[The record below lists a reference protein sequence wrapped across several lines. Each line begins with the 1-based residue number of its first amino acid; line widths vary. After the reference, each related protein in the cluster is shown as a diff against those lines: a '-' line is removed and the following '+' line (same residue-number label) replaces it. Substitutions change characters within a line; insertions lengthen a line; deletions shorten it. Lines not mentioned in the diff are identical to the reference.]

1 MPRCAEATLVIS
13 MHHRHLCS
21 KDCGRRPPPLQLPG
35 AVHGILWPWNSPTTP
50 CIVRLRHRRKS
61 RSWSAVSGPRVCEL
75 EGTRGASPTLWVRA
89 GCPALCV
96 SPSRTLPNPPLPSLR
111 LAALPLPCWCW
122 RAQRPHTH
130 PCADRVGEGRPGSR
144 EPRKRVS
151 VWGTTPRRSSTKRSA
166 SRLQRRWA
174 TGRGRAGRTGISRL
188 RIGRWGLY
196 LSNRAPRAGPSDCK
210 GGGRSGGGGRGGS
223 S

>member
-1 MPRCAEATLVIS
+1 

-111 LAALPLPCWCW
+111 LAALQRRGRVRACLRGSARTCTTLCMCRTARCSVWVSARCADSGLFVLCLSALTQAPCDFLFFPLPT
-122 RAQRPHTH
+122 PHQT
-130 PCADRVGEGRPGSR
+130 
-144 EPRKRVS
+144 
-151 VWGTTPRRSSTKRSA
+151 
-166 SRLQRRWA
+166 
-174 TGRGRAGRTGISRL
+174 RL
-188 RIGRWGLY
+188 RHAASWRNEHAWYIALRRIHGL
-196 LSNRAPRAGPSDCK
+196 
-210 GGGRSGGGGRGGS
+210 
-223 S
+223 